1 MKKLSQLP
9 QLKPLRE
16 DKNIRKTTNQPLMTP
31 TQEPQEIEAG
41 INQVMIGEQAKEMKE
56 QMADQASPEA
66 LNDQTTEVEEI
77 NPKEEKEVTVEVE
90 EEQEDVAFKVKKI
103 VNKAVF
109 LLMIFSEIPEK
120 TKVELEAIAVEEL
133 EVVEVREAPEV
144 TEEIVETEVV
154 IASSVT
160 TEEPEEV
167 APIQADLEE
176 IEEVDIGGKK
186 KKKSITN
193 KKTSLNPQMRLKSA
207 AKRPER

>member
-176 IEEVDIGGKK
+176 ADIGGKK

>member
-16 DKNIRKTTNQPLMTP
+16 DKKIRKTTNQPLMTH
-31 TQEPQEIEAG
+31 TEEPQEIEAG

-56 QMADQASPEA
+56 QMADQVSPEA
-66 LNDQTTEVEEI
+66 LNDQTIEVEEI

-90 EEQEDVAFKVKKI
+90 EEQADVAFKVKKI
-103 VNKAVF
+103 VKKAVF
-109 LLMIFSEIPEK
+109 LLMIFSEIPDK
-120 TKVELEAIAVEEL
+120 TKVESEAIVVEEQ
-133 EVVEVREAPEV
+133 EVVVVREAPEV

-186 KKKSITN
+186 KKSITN

-207 AKRPER
+207 AMRPER

>member
-176 IEEVDIGGKK
+176 ADIGGKK
-186 KKKSITN
+186 KKKSIIN
-193 KKTSLNPQMRLKSA
+193 KKTS
-207 AKRPER
+207 